1 MEYLLVSDSMRFW
14 TLLHRDRHS
23 IKCQIQINDDDFVL
37 RLIINISVDIRS
49 ELSQLY
55 IRYKMLRENDNY
67 NTEATHQRTDFYIG
81 NETLFS
87 EYGY

>member
-14 TLLHRDRHS
+14 TLLHRHRHS

-55 IRYKMLRENDNY
+55 IRYKMLRETINDNY
-67 NTEATHQRTDFYIG
+67 ITQRPHIKGQIF
-81 NETLFS
+81 TLKMKHC
-87 EYGY
+87 